1 MLKAFVLSIYFL
13 SYLRTM
19 FAQARLYWV
28 FVFALGG
35 LLFLQVGCKPKQK
48 PFVGRYYD
56 GQFFGEEY
64 SIDVVGDSTNYQKS
78 IDSIL
83 YLFDGLFSLAN
94 PNSIL
99 SQYNAYSSTDK
110 SFELNDSTGMFG
122 VVFDIMRDVSLKSQR
137 FYDPTTNPVK
147 RAWMGIQMNG
157 LGAEPNLDSLYEFVG
172 FDGAK
177 MDVIEASRDG
187 YTTSNYFI
195 RKTDKRLEADFTA
208 IASSYAWD
216 QVAEFFQK
224 KNVPQFK
231 ITYGNRVLTNG
242 VYVDSLNVVQLGLDV
257 ENGGQ
262 KIRVINRAYAFKTP
276 QDKARMIDP
285 TYGYPPDNEFVFV
298 GVSAPT
304 MWQSEVF
311 AETFMIMG
319 LNQASQWYEVEDNM
333 NSDIQSFTLIK
344 RDDAITSASTE
355 GFDAMIVP
363 ADTTFVPAE

>member
-1 MLKAFVLSIYFL
+1 MLKAFVLKLFFL

-19 FAQARLYWV
+19 FSPTRMYWI
-28 FVFALGG
+28 FVFAAGG
-35 LLFLQVGCKPKQK
+35 LLFVHTGCKPKPK

-56 GQFFGEEY
+56 GQFFGENY

-83 YLFDGLFSLAN
+83 FLFDGLFSLAN
-94 PNSIL
+94 PNSVL
-99 SQYNAYSSTDK
+99 SQYNAYGNKDK
-110 SFELNDSTGMFG
+110 SFELNDSSGMFG

-147 RAWMGIQMNG
+147 RAWMGIQLNG
-157 LGAEPNLDSLYEFVG
+157 MGVEPNLDSLYEFVG

-177 MDVIEASRDG
+177 MDLIESSSDG
-187 YTTSNYFI
+187 YTTSRYFI
-195 RKTDKRLEADFTA
+195 RKTDPRLEADFTA
-208 IASSYAWD
+208 LASSYAWD

-231 ITYGNRVLTNG
+231 ITYGNRILTNG
-242 VYVDSLNVVQLGLDV
+242 VYVDSLNVIRLGLD
-257 ENGGQ
+257 EETGGQ
-262 KIRVINRAYAFKTP
+262 QIRVINRAYAFKTAK
-276 QDKARMIDP
+276 DKAQMIDP

-319 LNQASQWYEVEDNM
+319 LNQASQWYEQEDNL
-333 NSDIQSFTLIK
+333 NSDIQSFTLIRREDK
-344 RDDAITSASTE
+344 LSSASTE
-355 GFDAMIVP
+355 GFDAMLIP
-363 ADTTFVPAE
+363 ADTTTIEAE